1 MRPAAT
7 LATIVSCAALLAGNA
22 VRAQTFAQTQTTAF
36 TPSADAIFSS
46 AKSAWR
52 KRREVPFVA
61 YNLRERYEW
70 RNRTHDNW
78 WQVSYRDSDRALAL
92 RRIIVMDDERERLKG
107 TAIGIHFKFHK
118 SAAKADSFDTNPNAD
133 AFPILEPQIE
143 PNASFGLLKREP
155 KMALIAQPTP
165 RAEASPDAAATGPL
179 PTPTPAPSATSSPA
193 TPNTSATE
201 KPLREVARVEAV
213 ARDYTIA
220 LAGSEHVRGSDTY
233 HLSLT
238 PLHNPRV
245 YRLRDLW
252 VDSTTYATV
261 QLAVQG
267 LFEGKPYDNAR
278 WTVGF
283 ASIEGRSYVQQIRTE
298 DALRFG
304 LDRIV
309 TGLEFDFVAYVF
321 PDAIPGMT
329 FQRLL

>member
-1 MRPAAT
+1 MRTRAT
-7 LATIVSCAALLAGNA
+7 LATIVSCAALLVGKAH
-22 VRAQTFAQTQTTAF
+22 AQTVAF

-52 KRREVPFVA
+52 NRREAPFVA

-70 RNRTHDNW
+70 RGRTHDNW
-78 WQVSYRDSDRALAL
+78 WQASYRDADRALAL

-107 TAIGIHFKFHK
+107 AAISVHIKFHK
-118 SAAKADSFDTNPNAD
+118 NVAKADSFDTNPNAD

-143 PNASFGLLKREP
+143 PNASFGLLKAEP
-155 KMALIAQPTP
+155 KMALVGRATPFPGTSPAAETTPSSAPSPT
-165 RAEASPDAAATGPL
+165 ASASPTAHAAAT
-179 PTPTPAPSATSSPA
+179 PSVF
-193 TPNTSATE
+193 ATE
-201 KPLREVARVEAV
+201 KPLREVAHVEAV
-213 ARDYTIA
+213 ARDYTIS
-220 LAGSEHVRGSDTY
+220 LAGSEHVRGTDTY

-238 PLHNPRV
+238 PLRNPHV

-267 LFEGKPYDNAR
+267 LFEGKPYADAR

-283 ASIEGRSYVQQIRTE
+283 VPIEGRYYVQQIRTD

-304 LDRIV
+304 MDRVV
-309 TGLEFDFVAYVF
+309 TGVQFDFVAFGF
-321 PDAIPGMT
+321 PETIPGMT